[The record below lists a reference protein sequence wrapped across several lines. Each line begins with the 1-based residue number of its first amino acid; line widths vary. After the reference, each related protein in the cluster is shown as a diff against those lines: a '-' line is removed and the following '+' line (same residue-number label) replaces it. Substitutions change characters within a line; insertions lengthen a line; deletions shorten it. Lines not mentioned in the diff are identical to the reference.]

1 MNTNYRK
8 GRAKEYASMRL
19 LEAAGYQTFRM
30 AGSHSPV
37 DVIGVDRLGL
47 RLIQVKSGRAN
58 VTPQER
64 ETLQLLSRPA
74 NSTVEVW
81 RWKDRVREPLI
92 ERVG

>member
-1 MNTNYRK
+1 
-8 GRAKEYASMRL
+8 MRL
-19 LEAAGYQTFRM
+19 LEAAGYTAFRM